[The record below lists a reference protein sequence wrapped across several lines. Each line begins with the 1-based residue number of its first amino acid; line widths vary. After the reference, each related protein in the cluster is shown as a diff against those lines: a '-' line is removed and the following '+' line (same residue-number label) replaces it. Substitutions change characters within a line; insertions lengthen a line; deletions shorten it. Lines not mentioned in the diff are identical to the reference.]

1 MFRIKNLPVYSSL
14 IIWTFQIF
22 GAVGILFWNSQWFI
36 KMTPMCLILYFLL
49 LNINNKKHSIFFLF
63 MTFFWGFLSEI
74 VGVHTGLIYGSYSYG
89 NSLGIKILNVPLI
102 IGVNWIITTAICGTI
117 ASKLRVRSHF
127 KILIAILLMIFL
139 DLFIEPVAPK
149 IDMWSFSDYESA
161 PLSNYI
167 TWAIVSLPL
176 QFYFIIKKLEF
187 NFTLAVNLYIS
198 QLFFFM
204 VLSFTL

>member
-1 MFRIKNLPVYSSL
+1 M
-14 IIWTFQIF
+14 
-22 GAVGILFWNSQWFI
+22 
-36 KMTPMCLILYFLL
+36 
-49 LNINNKKHSIFFLF
+49 
-63 MTFFWGFLSEI
+63 
-74 VGVHTGLIYGSYSYG
+74 
-89 NSLGIKILNVPLI
+89 I

-117 ASKLRVRSHF
+117 ASKVRVRSHF

-204 VLSFTL
+204 VLYFTL